1 MKFIGFLIFTIVAS
15 AAFFVP
21 LVLGL
26 TLPLAAKP
34 DKEEE
39 EEDEA

>member
-34 DKEEE
+34 DNDDEGEEE
-39 EEDEA
+39 A